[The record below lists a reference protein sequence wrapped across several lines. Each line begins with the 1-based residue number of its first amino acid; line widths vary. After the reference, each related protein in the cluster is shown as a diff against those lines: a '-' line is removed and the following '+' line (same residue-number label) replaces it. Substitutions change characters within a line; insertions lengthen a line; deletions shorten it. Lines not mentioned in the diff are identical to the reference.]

1 MFTEIFLLFFFHFL
15 SPKIHIGSAIKC
27 GSKCLMC
34 VCVPI
39 KSIFIMQAEKM
50 QTPAR
55 LNEQDQVRND
65 TLHNHS
71 KR

>member
-1 MFTEIFLLFFFHFL
+1 
-15 SPKIHIGSAIKC
+15 
-27 GSKCLMC
+27 
-34 VCVPI
+34 
-39 KSIFIMQAEKM
+39 MQAEKM